1 MFAINEEA
9 YTFISGVS
17 NDFEEYIEY
26 YIKKSNDKFLEKL
39 KEKLV
44 KEEFSMRQI
53 NQILSIIKILLNE
66 YYFDKIEMIKN
77 YKLNALEETSEL
89 AEYLPKTILW
99 DLSDYLIK
107 LTALKQKFSFENETV
122 SSETEIVF
130 ISKTNNFE
138 WIKKQNE
145 KFKYKVKT

>member
-145 KFKYKVKT
+145 KFK